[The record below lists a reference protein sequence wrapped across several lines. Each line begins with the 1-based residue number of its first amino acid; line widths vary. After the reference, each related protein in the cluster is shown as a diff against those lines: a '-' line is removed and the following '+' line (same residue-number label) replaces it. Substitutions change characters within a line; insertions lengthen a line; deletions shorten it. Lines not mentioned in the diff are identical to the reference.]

1 MNQSKAFII
10 GNGFDISLGWNT
22 RYSDFANSEEWPFK
36 NMSEGLAGHLNNV
49 KDKEKWF
56 DIEKELLNY
65 ALSTQDLSTTT
76 SGYKR
81 NRYANRIELDLQE
94 YLLLVQRLQNYLN
107 KEQDNQ
113 IKSYSSA
120 ARILKAIVKN
130 GRFDNIFTFNY
141 TNLNIVA
148 DYLHLGEIQFNYVH
162 GSLVN
167 NDIIIGID
175 DNSKINQ
182 SYDYLYKTFNKNYIS
197 SPINY
202 ALQNADEVVFFGH
215 SLGDTDYHYFK
226 KFFLDQ
232 SQPTMSEKQMKRITI
247 FTYDE
252 NSRLSILRQLRNM
265 NGGSLE
271 YLYANNDFS
280 IICTDGKDSKD
291 ENKINAFEKHM
302 TNSSVAEEQNLLES
316 FVLH

>member
-1 MNQSKAFII
+1 MNQSKVLII
-10 GNGFDISLGWNT
+10 GNGFDLSLGWNT

-36 NMSEGLAGHLNNV
+36 EMNAGLAGHLNNV
-49 KDKEKWF
+49 KNKEKWF

-65 ALSTQDLSTTT
+65 ALSVQPPITIINEDD
-76 SGYKR
+76 KR
-81 NRYANRIELDLQE
+81 QFNNRREIDQE
-94 YLLLVQRLQNYLN
+94 YYALLVHRLRNYLI
-107 KEQDNQ
+107 KEQENP
-113 IKSYSSA
+113 IKNCTPA
-120 ARILKAIVKN
+120 VRILKAIIKN

-141 TNLNIVA
+141 TNLNIVTGF
-148 DYLHLGEIQFNYVH
+148 LNFGEIDFNYVH
-162 GSLVN
+162 GSLAN

-175 DNSKINQ
+175 DNSKIDQ
-182 SYDYLYKTFNKNYIS
+182 CYDFLYKTFSKNYIS

-226 KFFLDQ
+226 KFFSDQ
-232 SQPTMSEKQMKRITI
+232 SQPNMNVEQKKKITI

-252 NSRLSILRQLRNM
+252 SSRLSILRQLRNM

-291 ENKINAFEKHM
+291 ESKIKAFEKHM
-302 TNSSVAEEQNLLES
+302 ISSSVAEERKLLES
-316 FVLH
+316 IIL